1 MIIKGEHLQKGILRD
16 GESIDEIEI
25 SDDKIKFND
34 YGYAIAN
41 GRLFKNKTLG
51 RVEVEGSNI
60 KGIIDKKGNEI
71 FPFKAFNDTDDNI
84 PGLALAGTNVIS
96 KEGIDDNGN
105 PLYKHTKIIDDKV
118 RVTSENHIIESS
130 LNCSHYQFLN
140 NHTLLGTILYNLN
153 PNGRVKIYYSKKFLY
168 SMLYRGAVVS
178 EFFNDIIPLKY
189 DDHANILKANA
200 MFYALEPKED
210 CWLPFYQDGS
220 FVTGEYPITCC
231 IDDRGNALPPF
242 SCKALDKNIS
252 IESVKQEDPNFT
264 LEIVRQK
271 VLKKIL
277 EYELVNKKKEIATL
291 LKDEL
296 QKYSLAALKGIPLI
310 TAQSMKF
317 NPNSDFINYVD
328 NNMANE
334 EIERRSSL
342 VKKQHPNL

>member
-1 MIIKGEHLQKGILRD
+1 MIIKGEHLQKSVLRD
-16 GESIDEIEI
+16 GVSIDEIEVP
-25 SDDKIKFND
+25 DDKINFND

-41 GRLFKNKTLG
+41 GRLFKNKVQG
-51 RVEVEGSNI
+51 RTEIEGSNI

-71 FPFKAFNDTDDNI
+71 FPFKSFNDTDDNI
-84 PGLALAGTNVIS
+84 KGLALAGTNVIS

-118 RVTSENHIIESS
+118 KVTNENHIIESS
-130 LNCSHYQFLN
+130 LSCNDYQFLN
-140 NHTLLGTILYNLN
+140 NHTLLATILYNLN
-153 PNGRVKIYYSKKFLY
+153 TNGQIKIYYSKKFLY
-168 SMLYRGAVVS
+168 SMLYKGGIVS

-189 DDHANILKANA
+189 DDHADILKANA

-210 CWLPFYQDGS
+210 CWLPFYQGGS

-231 IDDRGNALPPF
+231 IDDRGNSLPPF
-242 SCKALDKNIS
+242 SCKTISKNIS
-252 IESVKQEDPNFT
+252 IESVKQENPNFD

-277 EYELVNKKKEIATL
+277 EYELASKKKEIAML
-291 LKDEL
+291 LRDEL
-296 QKYSLAALKGIPLI
+296 QNYSLAALKGLPLV
-310 TAQSMKF
+310 TNQSIKF
-317 NPNSDFINYVD
+317 NPNSDFTSYVD
-328 NNMANE
+328 NNMINE